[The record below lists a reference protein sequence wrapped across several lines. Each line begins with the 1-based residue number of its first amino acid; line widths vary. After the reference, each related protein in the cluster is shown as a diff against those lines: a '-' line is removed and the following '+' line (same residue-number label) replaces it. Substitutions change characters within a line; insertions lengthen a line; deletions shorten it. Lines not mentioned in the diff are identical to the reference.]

1 MNLTQLTLE
10 IHVLIFAGIMLFV
23 VFVGYLFGKKQVKA
37 KEKRILELEDEMLA
51 AHKEILH
58 FAKNNKQ
65 LAETLEK
72 AKIPYPVTRIEEEEE
87 YDDDGVLVYKPPPL
101 DEVWLSEPKRHHR
114 HKQL

>member
-10 IHVLIFAGIMLFV
+10 IHGFVLGGIFGITQSTLEIHVILFAAV
-23 VFVGYLFGKKQVKA
+23 MVFVAFIGFRMGKKVVVS

-58 FAKNNKQ
+58 FAKTNKQ

-72 AKIPYPVTRIEEEEE
+72 AKIPYPVTRIDEEEDEK
-87 YDDDGVLVYKPPPL
+87 VRKIPL
-101 DEVWLSEPKRHHR
+101 GKIG
-114 HKQL
+114 